1 LQKYL
6 LQKMEANPDLLF
18 EQSSY
23 RTMYPNLFR
32 TSASQPNE
40 TDFYEAV
47 INKMIRHFTDD
58 REPLIILSRLEKMM
72 DHDLNV
78 C

>member
-1 LQKYL
+1 
-6 LQKMEANPDLLF
+6 
-18 EQSSY
+18 
-23 RTMYPNLFR
+23 MYPNLFR